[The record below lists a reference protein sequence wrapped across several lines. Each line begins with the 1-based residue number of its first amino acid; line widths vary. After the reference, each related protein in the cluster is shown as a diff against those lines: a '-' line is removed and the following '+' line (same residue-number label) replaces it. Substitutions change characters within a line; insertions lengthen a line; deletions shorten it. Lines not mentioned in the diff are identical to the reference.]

1 MEKSSMVER
10 PFWRTFFI
18 TRSSGSQAVND
29 FYDTYDDVE
38 RLKNGDPER
47 GNKRMFSKFAKA
59 RKDLSEM
66 WGDANDVRQ
75 DMNMSPEAKR
85 RKLDAID
92 DMARRKAMSV
102 MREYRRFAERQAAQK
117 D

>member
-1 MEKSSMVER
+1 MAYALAQR
-10 PFWRTFFI
+10 
-18 TRSSGSQAVND
+18 
-29 FYDTYDDVE
+29 Y
-38 RLKNGDPER
+38 
-47 GNKRMFSKFAKA
+47 
-59 RKDLSEM
+59 
-66 WGDANDVRQ
+66 
-75 DMNMSPEAKR
+75 PEAKR